1 MENSRRNNPRR
12 VAITCDNAGGAHM
25 PLRAAL
31 GNAFGIVRSA
41 VRGFFEDDALSH
53 SAAMAFYAATSL
65 APILLIVIAVA
76 GLAVGRDAAQLA
88 LSAQLSGLTEPP

>member
-1 MENSRRNNPRR
+1 
-12 VAITCDNAGGAHM
+12 M

-31 GNAFGIVRSA
+31 GNVSGIVRSA
-41 VRGFFEDDALSH
+41 ISGFFEDDALSH

-65 APILLIVIAVA
+65 APVLVIVIAVA

-88 LSAQLSGLTEPP
+88 LSASCPG